1 MKIAAITAASLA
13 VFGGVTAAGRSSNGC
28 TPPPNVPSAPDAAA
42 DNAPL
47 PQDAAAVADGAGGAG
62 ATNDAAAVGPCDFV
76 GPRVVF
82 GSGKRRSP
90 RIVGGTGAPEGKY
103 PFAVALTTSTR
114 FQYCGG
120 TLLSPRHVLTAAH
133 CQVGVGDLALVGSV
147 DLNKSRSA
155 RVVESRIH
163 RFYDTDTMD
172 NDVAIAVLGEDAA
185 SSSFVTLA
193 TISPGTATTIGW
205 GATREGGPSTSFL
218 QQVDVPVWSSTDCR
232 RVYPSLTDRQVC
244 AGRVLG
250 GADSC
255 QGDSGGALLV
265 AEETTASLSAASQP
279 ARWWRQLGVVSY
291 GVGCARPNV
300 PGVYTDLRAPEIQ
313 RWIAACTR

>member
-13 VFGGVTAAGRSSNGC
+13 VLGGVTAAGRSSNGC
-28 TPPPNVPSAPDAAA
+28 TPPPNVPSPLDAAA
-42 DNAPL
+42 DSAPL
-47 PQDAAAVADGAGGAG
+47 PHDAAVADGAA
-62 ATNDAAAVGPCDFV
+62 ATDDAAVSVGPCDFV
-76 GPRVVF
+76 GPRIVH

-155 RVVESRIH
+155 RIIESRIH
-163 RFYDTDTMD
+163 RSYDTETMD

-265 AEETTASLSAASQP
+265 ADGAG
-279 ARWWRQLGVVSY
+279 WRQLGVVSY
-291 GVGCARPNV
+291 GVGCARPAT
-300 PGVYTDLRAPEIQ
+300 PGVYVDLRAREIQ